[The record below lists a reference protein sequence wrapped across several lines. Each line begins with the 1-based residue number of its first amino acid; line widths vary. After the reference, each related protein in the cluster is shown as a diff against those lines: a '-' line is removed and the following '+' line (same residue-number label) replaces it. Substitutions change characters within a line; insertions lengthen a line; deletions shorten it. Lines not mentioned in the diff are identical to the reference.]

1 MSHAAQLQPKEM
13 AHPVLD
19 METAGITHVAAEQ
32 GIAFMALR
40 AVSDGP
46 RAPLPFDLES
56 MSDEDFNLDIGKII
70 MTVLRH
76 PHIILQSHRIVR
88 NVEKA
93 AENAAIALVAA
104 LGQLLPVLSP
114 CNSLGWVKRN
124 RTHQQGECNIPL
136 CENPPMAHVA
146 LSHVALDISRL
157 KIIIIKNNIVLLLK
171 TDACI
176 GFDL

>member
-56 MSDEDFNLDIGKII
+56 MLDEDFKLDIGKII

-114 CNSLGWVKRN
+114 CNS
-124 RTHQQGECNIPL
+124 P
-136 CENPPMAHVA
+136 
-146 LSHVALDISRL
+146 
-157 KIIIIKNNIVLLLK
+157 
-171 TDACI
+171 
-176 GFDL
+176 